1 MERFT
6 DRDER
11 PWYRQRAFDTAMSA
25 MDALYEF
32 MRRSEYVD
40 PALRNQVRERLVKLA
55 NEAIAECIKAAD
67 EQAALAP
74 VGAPPGAAA

>member
-1 MERFT
+1 MERYT

-40 PALRNQVRERLVKLA
+40 PALRNQVRERLVTSSVPKALLA
-55 NEAIAECIKAAD
+55 QSPAQHMGIAPE
-67 EQAALAP
+67 E
-74 VGAPPGAAA
+74 